1 MMQGKLMKVVLGGR
15 EKRECDRDAV
25 MWEVASNQIS
35 FLAVCFRVDTE
46 LLSRQEKALLVEAV
60 KYS

>member
-1 MMQGKLMKVVLGGR
+1 MKAVLGGR
-15 EKRECDRDAV
+15 EKSERDRDAV

-46 LLSRQEKALLVEAV
+46 LLLDKEKALLVKAV